1 LTAFATAGKSTL
13 LRNLAARRIE
23 GLPQSL
29 RVALVQHAA
38 DSSVPAGSAS
48 AAGAASHAGGGG
60 HGHGSGSDETVAEHL
75 VASASDGTSVDA
87 AAAEAFARK
96 VGAAHRTTARGQYFS
111 ASSACALARV
121 PNSCH
126 RS

>member
-1 LTAFATAGKSTL
+1 LPFKNAWTIDCVCGAAGKSTL

-60 HGHGSGSDETVAEHL
+60 HGHGSSSDETVAEHL
-75 VASASDGTSVDA
+75 VASASDGTTVDA

-96 VGAAHRTTARGQYFS
+96 VAHRTTARGQ
-111 ASSACALARV
+111 
-121 PNSCH
+121 
-126 RS
+126 